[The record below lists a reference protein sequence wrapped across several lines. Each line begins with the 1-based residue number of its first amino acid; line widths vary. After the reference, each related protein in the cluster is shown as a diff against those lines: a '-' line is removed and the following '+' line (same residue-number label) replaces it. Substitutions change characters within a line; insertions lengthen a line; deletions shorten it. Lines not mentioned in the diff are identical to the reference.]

1 MTSTFVQTM
10 TKTSREM
17 SSVERIKEY
26 LVCQNH
32 EKEWNTPKAPKTW
45 PTRGAIKVQ
54 DLSARYRE
62 GLPLALNKLS
72 FLIKPGQKL
81 AVVGRTGSGKS
92 TLLLALM
99 RILERAEDES
109 DQPLDTQ
116 TEDSGLPTPD
126 IVGGGYISID
136 GVKAHEIGLH
146 ELRRG
151 MVIIPQDPFLL
162 KGTLRFNIDPMKE
175 YTDDRILACLRKVDV
190 LESLASTTS
199 PSKQNL
205 LSNQEGET
213 TDRLSHG
220 TPNTTLG
227 LNTFG
232 AESQMTTAQQ
242 LKTKREMELKQLEMQ
257 IEDQGSNLSIGQR
270 QLVCIARALIK
281 DPKILLMDEAT
292 ANIDHKTDEKVQ
304 RVISDMMPNTTVIT
318 IAHRL
323 NTIIGYDR
331 VLVMGK
337 GSKIEMG
344 SPYRLMIKPG
354 GEFRDM
360 VMEGGQE
367 FFDDM
372 MKIAKDDSDDEDE
385 EEEEKDNFED
395 F

>member
-1 MTSTFVQTM
+1 MFVLTM
-10 TKTSREM
+10 TRTSREM

-26 LVCQNH
+26 LVCKNH
-32 EKEWNTPKAPKTW
+32 EKEWNTPKAPKSW
-45 PTRGAIKVQ
+45 PTHGAIEVK

-62 GLPLALNKLS
+62 GLPLALNKLCFS
-72 FLIKPGQKL
+72 IKAGQKL

-99 RILERAEDES
+99 RILERTEDEKAEQKNKIS
-109 DQPLDTQ
+109 Q
-116 TEDSGLPTPD
+116 LPSEND
-126 IVGGGYISID
+126 KEGGYISID
-136 GVKAHEIGLH
+136 GVKAHQIGLH

-151 MVIIPQDPFLL
+151 LVIIPQDPFLL
-162 KGTLRFNIDPMKE
+162 KGTLRFNIDPMNE
-175 YTDDRILACLRKVDV
+175 YSDETILACLRKVDV
-190 LESLASTTS
+190 LESLASTMS
-199 PSKQNL
+199 PSKQKSSLNHQDD
-205 LSNQEGET
+205 NTE
-213 TDRLSHG
+213 RLSDG
-220 TPNTTLG
+220 TPNSTLSMSTS
-227 LNTFG
+227 L
-232 AESQMTTAQQ
+232 ADSQMSSAQQQ
-242 LKTKREMELKQLEMQ
+242 LKTRKEIELKQLEMQ

-344 SPYRLMIKPG
+344 SPYRLMMKEG

-360 VMEGGQE
+360 VMEGGEE

-372 MKIAKDDSDDEDE
+372 LKIAKDDNDEDDVDE
-385 EEEEKDNFED
+385 IERF
-395 F
+395 

>member
-1 MTSTFVQTM
+1 MFVLTM
-10 TKTSREM
+10 TRTSREM

-26 LVCQNH
+26 LVCKNH
-32 EKEWNTPKAPKTW
+32 EKEWNTPKAPKSW
-45 PTRGAIKVQ
+45 PTHGAIEVK

-62 GLPLALNKLS
+62 GLPLALNKLCFS
-72 FLIKPGQKL
+72 IKAGQKL

-99 RILERAEDES
+99 RILERTEDEKAEQKNKIS
-109 DQPLDTQ
+109 Q
-116 TEDSGLPTPD
+116 LPSEND
-126 IVGGGYISID
+126 KEGGYISID
-136 GVKAHEIGLH
+136 GVKAHQIGLH

-151 MVIIPQDPFLL
+151 LVIIPQDPFLL
-162 KGTLRFNIDPMKE
+162 KGTLRFNIDPMNE
-175 YTDDRILACLRKVDV
+175 YSDETILACLRKVDV
-190 LESLASTTS
+190 LESLASTMS
-199 PSKQNL
+199 PSKQKSSLNHQDD
-205 LSNQEGET
+205 NTE
-213 TDRLSHG
+213 RLSDG
-220 TPNTTLG
+220 TPNSTLSMSTS
-227 LNTFG
+227 L
-232 AESQMTTAQQ
+232 ADSQMSSAQQQ
-242 LKTKREMELKQLEMQ
+242 LKTRKEIELKQLEMQ

-344 SPYRLMIKPG
+344 SPYRLMMKEG

-360 VMEGGQE
+360 VMEGGEE
-367 FFDDM
+367 FFDGM
-372 MKIAKDDSDDEDE
+372 LKIAKDDNDEDDVDE
-385 EEEEKDNFED
+385 IERF
-395 F
+395 